1 MILSVV
7 LLISS
12 LVLSAQGDA
21 QCATKSG
28 KTCNKNHPYNH
39 YFNANPCF
47 DNKGTTVCFFSDSN
61 TVSACDCSITD
72 CNCASSGD
80 QTSSP
85 SLPCDNSVVP
95 TSSSCSADKTKYC
108 TLGQDN
114 TKCEYCGVNTAQCGY
129 QICALGITD
138 EKEKAIIVDKHN
150 ELRRKVAKG
159 EETQGLYQGQPGASD
174 MNELVWDDE
183 VADMAQTWANQCSA
197 GNPAHDTNRKMV
209 DGSTSGQYCGQNVY
223 SSWNSAGPSSDK
235 GLANAVEAW
244 YDEVKDFDN
253 AGVYSYGS
261 GSDSGITGHY
271 TQVVWGSVSKIGCG
285 YTYRIDSEG
294 WYSETVVCNY
304 CTGGNMLGAKMYTT
318 GTAGTGCPT
327 DHPTNNDGLCKA

>member
-12 LVLSAQGDA
+12 LVLSVQGYTE
-21 QCATKSG
+21 CATKSG
-28 KTCNKNHPYNH
+28 KTCNKNHRHN
-39 YFNANPCF
+39 FFVGADPCF
-47 DNKGTTVCFFSDSN
+47 DYNGKSVCFYSYSDM
-61 TVSACDCSITD
+61 VSECDCTITD
-72 CNCASSGD
+72 CNCATSGD
-80 QTSSP
+80 QTSSL
-85 SLPCDNSVVP
+85 SCDNSVVP
-95 TSSSCSADKTKYC
+95 TSSDCSADQAKYC

-183 VADMAQTWANQCSA
+183 VADMAQNWANQCSA

-294 WYSETVVCNY
+294 WYRETVVCNY
-304 CTGGNMLGAKMYTT
+304 CTGGNMLGAKMYIT